1 MNTLKKI
8 ALAALVAASFG
19 AVSTTA
25 FAETDAGRIVYT
37 PTVAID
43 ITAGKIQVAV
53 DALIAGGDA
62 EAVSKLI
69 KDASDSVKEINASDS
84 VFKASSKANG
94 LIKAARNHVKEGA
107 NQQAEQELR
116 DAHKGILA
124 LKSIL

>member
-94 LIKAARNHVKEGA
+94 LIKAARDHVKEGA

>member
-8 ALAALVAASFG
+8 VLAALVAASFG

-25 FAETDAGRIVYT
+25 FAETDSGRIVYT

-69 KDASDSVKEINASDS
+69 KEASDSVKEINASDS